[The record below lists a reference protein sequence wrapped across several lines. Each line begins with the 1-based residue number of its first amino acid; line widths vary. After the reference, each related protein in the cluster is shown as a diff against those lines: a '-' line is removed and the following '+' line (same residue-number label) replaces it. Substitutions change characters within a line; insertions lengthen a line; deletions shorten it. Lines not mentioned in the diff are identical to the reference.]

1 MSKGATALMAVM
13 GLVLAGTALAS
24 SSGFGVPQP
33 EKQPISIREG
43 SARGNGANSGSR
55 RYRPVFISGG
65 IFHGK

>member
-1 MSKGATALMAVM
+1 MSKGTIALIAVM
-13 GLVLAGTALAS
+13 GLGLAGSAWAS

-43 SARGNGANSGSR
+43 SARGNGTSNSSR